1 MQQFLGKIGIAGAG
15 IMGLSVAHAL
25 APDHAVVLADSNG
38 FPPARFTASLMAG
51 GMLAPWSE
59 IEHMPPEYMRA
70 AATGIKFWED
80 QPHNKT
86 GFARN
91 GSLLLAHRDDL
102 YILDRFAAKLS
113 AFENWRAVDAD
124 EIAALEPALAGRFD
138 RGIFIPEE
146 ASVNPPQVMGNF
158 SQDIPLRVGEECDID
173 LRKGAFDWMIDCR
186 GYGAVKDE
194 PELRGV
200 KGEIAVVQNTE
211 LTLNRPV
218 RLMHPRYP
226 IYIVPRPDNEFTIGA
241 TLIES
246 ADEAVTVKSAMELLS
261 AAYSLHPSFGNAHLS
276 FIHAGIRPAY
286 PDNLPRI
293 TVEDNIIRCNGLF
306 RHGYLLAPV
315 MAKCVA
321 DYIAGREN
329 EFTHLFIRGHHG
341 HRDHQRTEKKLHS
354 AA

>member
-1 MQQFLGKIGIAGAG
+1 MAQFLGKIGIVGAG
-15 IMGLSVAHAL
+15 IMGLSTAQAL
-25 APDHAVVLADSNG
+25 AQHHEVVLTDAQG
-38 FPPARFTASLMAG
+38 FPPLRCTPSLMAG

-59 IEHMPPEYMRA
+59 IEHMPPEFMSA
-70 AATGIKFWED
+70 AANGIEFWKN
-80 QPHNKT
+80 QPQEKT
-86 GFARN
+86 GFRQN

-102 YILDRFAAKLS
+102 YILDRFASKLAS
-113 AFENWRAVDAD
+113 FKNWRFVNEE

-138 RGIFIPEE
+138 RGIHIPEE
-146 ASVNPPQVMGNF
+146 AFVYPPQVMGKYA
-158 SQDIPLRVGEECDID
+158 QEIPARHMEEYDISAGKNR
-173 LRKGAFDWMIDCR
+173 FDWLIDCR

-200 KGEIAVVQNTE
+200 KGEIAVVKNSE

-226 IYIVPRPDNEFTIGA
+226 IYIVPRPNHEYTIGA
-241 TLIES
+241 TVIES
-246 ADEAVTVKSAMELLS
+246 ADEAVTVKSALELLS
-261 AAYSLHPSFGNAHLS
+261 AAYSLHPSFGNARLS

-293 TVEDNIIRCNGLF
+293 TIDGNIIRCNGLF

-315 MAKCVA
+315 MAQCVS
-321 DYIAGREN
+321 DYIAGTEN
-329 EFTHLFIRGHHG
+329 KFTHLFIRGNHG
-341 HRDHQRTEKKLHS
+341 HSDHQRSEKKLHS